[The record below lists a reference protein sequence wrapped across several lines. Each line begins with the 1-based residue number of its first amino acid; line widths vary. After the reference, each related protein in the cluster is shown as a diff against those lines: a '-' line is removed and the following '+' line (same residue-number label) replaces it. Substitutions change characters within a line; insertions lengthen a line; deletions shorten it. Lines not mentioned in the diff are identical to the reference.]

1 MRALCGLLCV
11 RQVNGVRWLN
21 DKATGEFKGVG
32 FVSFDATEDVDKGV
46 TLGGE
51 QLDGRPIRLDYAGQK
66 PKKEGAWQGGW

>member
-11 RQVNGVRWLN
+11 WQVNGVRWLN